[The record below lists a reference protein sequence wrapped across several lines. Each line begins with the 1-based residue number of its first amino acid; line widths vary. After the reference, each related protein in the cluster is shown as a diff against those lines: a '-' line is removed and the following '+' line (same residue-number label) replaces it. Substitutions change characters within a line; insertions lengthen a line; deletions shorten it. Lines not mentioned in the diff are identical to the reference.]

1 MHRFL
6 RTSGRLPLR
15 FLINSGITVIVIVV
29 LLANAV
35 GSPFDP
41 QLGPVAA
48 AATLRLFI
56 GAEIFMLTFEEFF
69 ADSKPA
75 KRKLK

>member
-6 RTSGRLPLR
+6 RTEGRLPLR
-15 FLINSGITVIVIVV
+15 VRINYGIQAIVIVA
-29 LLANAV
+29 LLANVV

-56 GAEIFMLTFEEFF
+56 GAVIFMLTFEEFF
-69 ADSKPA
+69 TESKPA
-75 KRKLK
+75 KRK